1 MKKINKAPTSH
12 FWNYLSAVIVSLLTF
27 SVVQSQAQITNL
39 VARNTSLQIDLG
51 GANAGLS
58 DWMVNG
64 VNQLNQQWFYYS
76 VGGSPVNSIDTISP
90 WSAPSVTIGNGNS
103 PSLTETYA
111 NSLLSVS
118 ATFQLVSS
126 PIGSQ
131 KAQLATTI
139 GIVNTSSSAET
150 ISFYQYSDFD
160 LNGSSG
166 GQTVLF
172 PGTIQPYNVT
182 QTGNG
187 GILTGSI
194 SATAGGTGALVG
206 EIAGLYNGAQ
216 FGLLNGNP
224 APTFNSTILSAGP
237 GNATYGYEITATI
250 GAGSS
255 VTISEL
261 QAVPEPSSLAL
272 ISCGILAF
280 ALFSMR
286 KLVFLKK

>member
-1 MKKINKAPTSH
+1 MKKINKAPASH
-12 FWNYLSAVIVSLLTF
+12 RWNYLGAIVLFLFTF

-39 VARNTSLQIDLG
+39 VARNTSLQVNLTG
-51 GANAGLS
+51 PNAGLS
-58 DWMVNG
+58 DWTVNG

-76 VGGSPVNSIDTISP
+76 VGGSPVYSIDNISA
-90 WSAPSVTIGNGNS
+90 WSAPTIVIGNGNS

-111 NSLLSVS
+111 NSTLSVS

-126 PIGSQ
+126 PIGSP
-131 KAQLATTI
+131 KAQLITTI
-139 GIVNTSSSAET
+139 GIVNESSSAET
-150 ISFYQYSDFD
+150 VNFYQYSDFD
-160 LNGSSG
+160 LGGAPG
-166 GQTVLF
+166 GQTVQF

-187 GILTGSI
+187 GPLTGSI
-194 SATAGGTGALVG
+194 SSVSGGTGDVVG
-206 EIAGLYNGAQ
+206 EIAGLYNGSQ

-237 GNATYGYEITATI
+237 GDATFGYEITATI
-250 GAGSS
+250 AAGSS

-272 ISCGILAF
+272 ISCGILALAF
-280 ALFSMR
+280 FHRSR
-286 KLVFLKK
+286 LVFLKK